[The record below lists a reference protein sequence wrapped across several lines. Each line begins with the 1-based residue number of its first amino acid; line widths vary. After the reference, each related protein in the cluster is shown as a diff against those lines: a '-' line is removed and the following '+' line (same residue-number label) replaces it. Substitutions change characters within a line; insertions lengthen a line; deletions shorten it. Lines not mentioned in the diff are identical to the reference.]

1 MYVPKWNPVT
11 NTSLYPT
18 VSPSKRT
25 DTTTVS
31 ASPADELAEALK
43 NSYQNI
49 HFDFI
54 DFQNDAQIQRIR
66 ILP

>member
-1 MYVPKWNPVT
+1 MFQNGILLPALPYTQPFPFRKERMKQP
-11 NTSLYPT
+11 L
-18 VSPSKRT
+18 
-25 DTTTVS
+25 S

-54 DFQNDAQIQRIR
+54 DFQNDAQNQRIR
-66 ILP
+66 IRP